1 MFAIKAILFLWPFLK
16 EWFIPNMT
24 LLEAIKHHK
33 MSVVKLLS
41 FAVLLLTCIFTV
53 PRMLSISKDYL
64 ELNAKYEKLKTMNEQ
79 LYCADYSSSTEGI
92 NAKAGETPPNND
104 ALSNGAIL
112 GTGPDNL
119 NINKDADT
127 SALSAEVPYESKTNE
142 TAIVKEDKKKG
153 YQRRIQK
160 QKNNTDSTAT
170 ESYNETK
177 SNFEKLQKEESE
189 YKN

>member
-79 LYCADYSSSTEGI
+79 LYCADYSSPTDDV
-92 NAKAGETPPNND
+92 NAKVGDTKPSND
-104 ALSNGAIL
+104 SLSNGAIL

-142 TAIVKEDKKKG
+142 AAIVKEDKKKG

-160 QKNNTDSTAT
+160 QRNNTDSTAT